1 MKNFLY
7 FLLFVACLIGA
18 CKPDD
23 PAVEPIEEQ
32 CKIKFDTLADKK
44 GASRFLH
51 DDKFLFLQE
60 SDHLTGNM
68 RVFELG
74 TQSIVAD
81 FRMHGS
87 EAFGLDEDHIFAV
100 EDHYNNP
107 DQGIVKMSRDGRILE
122 VYNSSNSCLPQGI
135 IYPDYTVLDAK
146 GNIWLNVFTIDNN
159 EPVSWHASGLIRF
172 NPATNT
178 CTVWDTTNSKIPSN
192 SVYNI
197 KEREGT
203 IYFLSDNS
211 SKLVKFENDEFT
223 IIKEAPVSH
232 PEITRYFLWPDGTIN
247 YLVKAEKVDE
257 YTYERTLL
265 KDESGR
271 NVFLGL
277 SPDHF
282 FSNNLFFHKDSERNT
297 YILDSPNEPDIYP
310 GYAFTRNYPFIS
322 KNGEVLVGP
331 GVGEDVFPDGK
342 FPSCRGIFSS
352 PDFPNTLFFAGFYNL
367 HKLTFCE

>member
-1 MKNFLY
+1 MPDNKAERYEIPSQWIRGNLC
-7 FLLFVACLIGA
+7 LLATLLASDIDNCSYDVCTGSNITFSIN
-18 CKPDD
+18 KSS
-23 PAVEPIEEQ
+23 
-32 CKIKFDTLADKK
+32 FDC
-44 GASRFLH
+44 
-51 DDKFLFLQE
+51 
-60 SDHLTGNM
+60 SDI
-68 RVFELG
+68 G
-74 TQSIVAD
+74 TQSVQ
-81 FRMHGS
+81 
-87 EAFGLDEDHIFAV
+87 LQV
-100 EDHYNNP
+100 
-107 DQGIVKMSRDGRILE
+107 
-122 VYNSSNSCLPQGI
+122 
-135 IYPDYTVLDAK
+135 TDAK

-232 PEITRYFLWPDGTIN
+232 PKITRYFLWPDGTIN

-257 YTYERTLL
+257 YTYERNLL

-310 GYAFTRNYPFIS
+310 GYAFTSFI
-322 KNGEVLVGP
+322 N
-331 GVGEDVFPDGK
+331 
-342 FPSCRGIFSS
+342 
-352 PDFPNTLFFAGFYNL
+352 
-367 HKLTFCE
+367 